1 MPVST
6 GADTRMYSPRSE
18 SNLGYTKD
26 PEDNPHGIGD
36 PETMEQERDKR
47 MLEQEHRQ
55 TISDLPHLQLD
66 VPNPNPT
73 PPPPPEMPEEP
84 VMDDDNENARGAE
97 VSQLTGM
104 PDTGN
109 LSIGNATGTMPQPG
123 GMLATGEPMDDAW
136 SSLLKAGIDI
146 LSEKIRDV
154 DAEEAEGY
162 PSYPHGYTSGSNAQ
176 IGPQSTFYNPRDSSK
191 DIYAPLEAASINEAM
206 ESIGE
211 MPEGKEVDQRWT
223 GTFMGMSRYPEKTL
237 DLFHT
242 DPWWGG
248 RWPNDKRP
256 FLTYPPFNPEAVKP
270 RVYLRDKPVQ
280 TGEPMDDAWSSLM
293 KDESQ
298 DEFIAQQNEYQR
310 RIEEAMANA
319 NRQMIA
325 REESVPCPSCGAK
338 IGESCIGLNPNLGY
352 PSHKARMNLVQ
363 RSEPMDD
370 AWSSLLKSY
379 DEDHIQSFLDGDLD
393 LHGMFD
399 ASFDSSRYPML
410 HINKH
415 SIIDNLDEEDISTL
429 AEPMGDLS
437 QYDDALRE
445 YENNLK
451 IMHDYVMFSRH
462 PQGVP
467 PQLEAAAQH
476 SMNQTHNVVG
486 FDLPPEA
493 HLAINMQMYFAN
505 LEALKRSQVQG
516 FMGQEETSLD
526 SFQDKF
532 TSEPMEGAWSELMK
546 ARKNLKNMGSSS
558 VRPWKQ
564 PQYKIQPG
572 GADIST
578 ATSRRS
584 KLHSRHLQPHKHRG
598 LDKAPLSVHRSH
610 LGIETKQPLRL
621 FPHKYGQQIGS
632 MQRRKWQGNI
642 PSGHPSGHAMGPET
656 TYSPKPPKVASSAGL
671 NIRSPTGPK
680 LRGQNMGIK
689 NTMKSEDIAGIK
701 EDLTLLR
708 KEMNYMHFAQMR
720 RLMRKI
726 KEALADKERRLK
738 AAVSSGPGEKGEA
751 GHMEGQDKT
760 TRPTGATEDLSSD
773 EILDTALP
781 EAWGAPSTLF
791 AAPGSGRVG

>member
-6 GADTRMYSPRSE
+6 GSDTRMYAPRSE

-47 MLEQEHRQ
+47 MLEQERQQ

-73 PPPPPEMPEEP
+73 PPPPLPGMDEEDEP

-123 GMLATGEPMDDAW
+123 GMLATGEPMDIAMR
-136 SSLLKAGIDI
+136 LL
-146 LSEKIRDV
+146 
-154 DAEEAEGY
+154 
-162 PSYPHGYTSGSNAQ
+162 
-176 IGPQSTFYNPRDSSK
+176 
-191 DIYAPLEAASINEAM
+191 
-206 ESIGE
+206 
-211 MPEGKEVDQRWT
+211 
-223 GTFMGMSRYPEKTL
+223 
-237 DLFHT
+237 
-242 DPWWGG
+242 
-248 RWPNDKRP
+248 
-256 FLTYPPFNPEAVKP
+256 
-270 RVYLRDKPVQ
+270 
-280 TGEPMDDAWSSLM
+280 
-293 KDESQ
+293 
-298 DEFIAQQNEYQR
+298 
-310 RIEEAMANA
+310 
-319 NRQMIA
+319 
-325 REESVPCPSCGAK
+325 
-338 IGESCIGLNPNLGY
+338 
-352 PSHKARMNLVQ
+352 
-363 RSEPMDD
+363 
-370 AWSSLLKSY
+370 
-379 DEDHIQSFLDGDLD
+379 
-393 LHGMFD
+393 
-399 ASFDSSRYPML
+399 
-410 HINKH
+410 
-415 SIIDNLDEEDISTL
+415 
-429 AEPMGDLS
+429 
-437 QYDDALRE
+437 
-445 YENNLK
+445 
-451 IMHDYVMFSRH
+451 
-462 PQGVP
+462 
-467 PQLEAAAQH
+467 
-476 SMNQTHNVVG
+476 
-486 FDLPPEA
+486 
-493 HLAINMQMYFAN
+493 
-505 LEALKRSQVQG
+505 
-516 FMGQEETSLD
+516 
-526 SFQDKF
+526 
-532 TSEPMEGAWSELMK
+532 K

-598 LDKAPLSVHRSH
+598 IDRAPLSVHRSH

-621 FPHKYGQQIGS
+621 FPQKYGQQMGS

-656 TYSPKPPKVASSAGL
+656 TYSPKTRSTASSAGL
-671 NIRSPTGPK
+671 NIRAPTGPK

-726 KEALADKERRLK
+726 KEAMANKERRLK
-738 AAVSSGPGEKGEA
+738 AAVSSGPGEKGKA

-760 TRPTGATEDLSSD
+760 TRPEGATEDLKN
-773 EILDTALP
+773 IP
-781 EAWGAPSTLF
+781 ESWGAPSSMF
-791 AAPGSGRVG
+791 VAPGSGRVG